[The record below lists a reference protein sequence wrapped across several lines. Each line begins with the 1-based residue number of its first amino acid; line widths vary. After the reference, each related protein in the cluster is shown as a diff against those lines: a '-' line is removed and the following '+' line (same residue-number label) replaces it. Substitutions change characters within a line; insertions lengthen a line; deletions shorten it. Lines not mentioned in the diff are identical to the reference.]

1 MTDPHA
7 TSRPAAGP
15 AASHPA
21 PAGAATSHSPAGAA
35 PPGHAEHVPVHFH
48 HWTGTLV
55 AIGIAVVIVGL
66 TVAHMLR
73 AHQAAEAQTA
83 LMSRARQAMEQ
94 GPTVNVIHV
103 ELGDPVTPLTLP
115 GDCRAFYTAKL
126 YGRVNGYVQMWYH
139 DIGDHVKLGEL
150 LATIDT
156 PELDEE
162 IKVAEANLLSLEA
175 KVKLAEANLT
185 FAQVSSDRFQ
195 KAAPQGVVSQEEAD
209 QAKSQLGVGLAQVES
224 AKAEV
229 DLGKADLRRLQA
241 LAAFKRVVAPFDG
254 IVTERFVDIGD
265 LVTAGSTAT
274 TPELFT
280 VCDSHE
286 VRVFVDVPQVARPSI
301 QVGMSADVTAREY
314 PGRTFHGIVDRT
326 SESINPAS
334 GTLRAEDLTPNAD
347 GLLVP
352 GMFTQVTFLC
362 KHEHPPVRIPAGALL
377 LLADGPHAAVLGND
391 DCVHFAAI
399 KIGRDL
405 GDVIEVSEGLTGD
418 ESVILN
424 ISHDITEGQK
434 VTPVSVT
441 MPAKPASATGQAT
454 SAGGD

>member
-1 MTDPHA
+1 
-7 TSRPAAGP
+7 
-15 AASHPA
+15 
-21 PAGAATSHSPAGAA
+21 
-35 PPGHAEHVPVHFH
+35 
-48 HWTGTLV
+48 
-55 AIGIAVVIVGL
+55 
-66 TVAHMLR
+66 
-73 AHQAAEAQTA
+73 
-83 LMSRARQAMEQ
+83 MEQ
-94 GPTVNVIHV
+94 PPTVNVTHV
-103 ELGDPVTPLTLP
+103 EPGDAVSPLTLP

-126 YGRVNGYVQMWYH
+126 YGRVNGYVQQWYH
-139 DIGDHVKLGEL
+139 DIGDHVKQGEL

-162 IKVAEANLLSLEA
+162 IKVAQAKLLSLEA
-175 KVKLAEANLT
+175 NVKLAEANLD
-185 FAQVSSDRFQ
+185 FAQVSAERFQ

-209 QAKSQLGVGLAQVES
+209 QAKSQLGVSLAQVES
-224 AKAEV
+224 AKAQV

-274 TPELFT
+274 TPQLFT
-280 VCDSHE
+280 VCDSSQ

-301 QVGMSADVTAREY
+301 QIGMPADVTAREY
-314 PGRTFHGIVDRT
+314 PGRTFHGVVDRT
-326 SESINPAS
+326 AESINPAS
-334 GTLRAEDLTPNAD
+334 GTLRVEDLTPNPD
-347 GLLVP
+347 GALVP

-377 LLADGPHAAVLGND
+377 LLADGPHVAVLGND
-391 DCVHFAAI
+391 DCVDFRPI

-405 GDVIEVSEGLTGD
+405 GDVVEVSEGLTGD
-418 ESVILN
+418 ETVVLN

-434 VTPVSVT
+434 VTPVTVKMT
-441 MPAKPASATGQAT
+441 AKAPAATGPAT